1 MIQALKNKI
10 RDTEYVSEVLKEEL
24 LKSVGSGGSMEE
36 INEMIIR
43 KTLGGYYLYNILFKI
58 KWFVSLLIRFRWYN
72 NSTFS

>member
-24 LKSVGSGGSMEE
+24 LKSIGSGGSVEE

-43 KTLGGYYLYNILFKI
+43 KTLGGLYNA
-58 KWFVSLLIRFRWYN
+58 
-72 NSTFS
+72 

>member
-58 KWFVSLLIRFRWYN
+58 K
-72 NSTFS
+72 

>member
-24 LKSVGSGGSMEE
+24 LKSIGTGGTIEE

-43 KTLGGYYLYNILFKI
+43 KTLGGSYDIQICHVSAFAIEILSVSSKI
-58 KWFVSLLIRFRWYN
+58 I
-72 NSTFS
+72 T